1 MKEIINKKLET
12 LKKQDLLNIDSI
24 EVHIF
29 VLVTKHDNQF
39 ARKSE
44 VGMKNEIFMI
54 SVKYSLTSKMSA
66 DKLGKL

>member
-29 VLVTKHDNQF
+29 ALATKHDN
-39 ARKSE
+39 
-44 VGMKNEIFMI
+44 
-54 SVKYSLTSKMSA
+54 
-66 DKLGKL
+66 

>member
-29 VLVTKHDNQF
+29 VLVTKHDN
-39 ARKSE
+39 
-44 VGMKNEIFMI
+44 
-54 SVKYSLTSKMSA
+54 
-66 DKLGKL
+66 